1 MIEKIIEVLKE
12 TSLFDFREDSNRP
25 FDYIKFYVN
34 PCGLNVEAG
43 NYGEKPEQLTVDPEE
58 IMEKYNGLSGRV
70 YFKVL
75 DAEIKSE
82 DLDCKFWKIDDG
94 SITTVNLKTS
104 ERTEF
109 VQCAAQKGGK
119 YIIYL
124 SVNRKEPTVLIVSE
138 DSVRFH
144 PDFGKGFIY
153 RGRFDRV
160 FSLDE
165 IRELVRVRDEGF
177 IDEVQSIMNKCP
189 SGSYTSVLVNQVIS
203 GILYLAKRDGKVNLT
218 GGKAIKDLMKKLEF
232 IRVGGMDSYVMD
244 FILSNVNKEKSLNEI
259 IEDIEWRI
267 DFIDDNGN
275 KIDLRKDLENTKVD
289 LLFRKKI
296 HD

>member
-1 MIEKIIEVLKE
+1 MIEEIIEALKE
-12 TSLFDFREDSNRP
+12 TRLFDFREDSNRP
-25 FDYIKFYVN
+25 FDYIKFNVN
-34 PCGLNVEAG
+34 PYGLNVEAG
-43 NYGEKPEQLTVDPEE
+43 NYGEKPEQLTVDPKEV
-58 IMEKYNGLSGRV
+58 MEKYSNLSGRI

-75 DAEIKSE
+75 GDEIKSE
-82 DLDCKFWKIDDG
+82 NLDCKFWKVDG
-94 SITTVNLKTS
+94 SITIVNLKTL

-109 VQCAAQKGGK
+109 VQCAAQKDGK

-124 SVNRKEPTVLIVSE
+124 SVNRKDPTVLIVSE

-144 PDFGKGFIY
+144 PDFGRGFIHI
-153 RGRFDRV
+153 GRFDRV
-160 FSLDE
+160 FYLDE
-165 IRELVRVRDEGF
+165 IKELVKIRDEGF

-189 SGSYTSVLVNQVIS
+189 GGSYTPVLVNQVIS

-218 GGKAIKDLMKKLEF
+218 GGKAIKDLMKRLEF
-232 IRVGGMDSYVMD
+232 IRVGGMYSYVMD

-259 IEDIEWRI
+259 IEDIEWRM

>member
-1 MIEKIIEVLKE
+1 MIEEVIRTLKE
-12 TSLFDFREDSNRP
+12 TRLFDFREDSDSP
-25 FDYIKFYVN
+25 FEYIKFNVN
-34 PCGLNVEAG
+34 PCGLDVDAG
-43 NYGEKPEQLTVDPEE
+43 NYGEKPEHLTVDPEE
-58 IMEKYNGLSGRV
+58 VMEKYSNLSGRI

-75 DAEIKSE
+75 GDEIKSE
-82 DLDCKFWKIDDG
+82 NLDCKFWKVDG
-94 SITTVNLKTS
+94 SITIVNLKTL

-109 VQCAAQKGGK
+109 VQCAAQKDGK

-124 SVNRKEPTVLIVSE
+124 SVNRKDPTVLIVSE

-144 PDFGKGFIY
+144 PDFGRGFIY

-160 FSLDE
+160 FYLDE
-165 IRELVRVRDEGF
+165 IKELVKMRDEGF
-177 IDEVQSIMNKCP
+177 IDEVRSIMNKCP
-189 SGSYTSVLVNQVIS
+189 SGSYTPVLVDQVIS

-218 GGKAIKDLMKKLEF
+218 EGKAIRDLMKRLEF

-244 FILSNVNKEKSLNEI
+244 IILSNVNKEKSLNEI
-259 IEDIEWRI
+259 IDDIEWRI

>member
-1 MIEKIIEVLKE
+1 MIEEIIDTLKE
-12 TSLFDFREDSNRP
+12 TRLFDFREDSNSP
-25 FDYIKFYVN
+25 FEYIKFNVN
-34 PCGLNVEAG
+34 PYGLNVEAG
-43 NYGEKPEQLTVDPEE
+43 NYGEKPEQLIVDPEE
-58 IMEKYNGLSGRV
+58 VMEKNENLSGRI

-75 DAEIKSE
+75 DEKIKSE
-82 DLDCKFWKIDDG
+82 NIDCKFWKVDG
-94 SITTVNLKTS
+94 SITIVNLKTL

-109 VQCAAQKGGK
+109 VQCAAQKDGK

-144 PDFGKGFIY
+144 PDFGRGFIY

-160 FSLDE
+160 FSLEE

-177 IDEVQSIMNKCP
+177 IDEIQSIMNKCP
-189 SGSYTSVLVNQVIS
+189 GGSYTPVLVNQVIS
-203 GILYLAKRDGKVNLT
+203 GTMYLAKRDGKVNLT
-218 GGKAIKDLMKKLEF
+218 GGKAIRDLMKRLEF

-244 FILSNVNKEKSLNEI
+244 IILSNVNKEKSLNEI
-259 IEDIEWRI
+259 IDDIEWRI

>member
-1 MIEKIIEVLKE
+1 MIEEIIETLKE
-12 TSLFDFREDSNRP
+12 TQLFDFREDRNRP
-25 FDYIKFYVN
+25 FDYIKFNVDPY
-34 PCGLNVEAG
+34 GLNVESG
-43 NYGEKPEQLTVDPEE
+43 NYGEKPEQLTVDPKE
-58 IMEKYNGLSGRV
+58 IMEKYLEPSGRI

-75 DAEIKSE
+75 DEEIKSE
-82 DLDCKFWKIDDG
+82 NLDCKFWKVDG
-94 SITTVNLKTS
+94 SITLFNLKTL

-109 VQCAAQKGGK
+109 VQCAAQKDGK

-124 SVNRKEPTVLIVSE
+124 SVNRPDPTVLIVSE

-144 PDFGKGFIY
+144 PDFGRGFIY
-153 RGRFDRV
+153 KSGFDRV
-160 FSLDE
+160 FYLDE
-165 IRELVRVRDEGF
+165 IKELVRMRDEGF

-189 SGSYTSVLVNQVIS
+189 SGSYTPVLVNQVIS

-218 GGKAIKDLMKKLEF
+218 GGKAIKDLMKRLEF

-259 IEDIEWRI
+259 IDDIEWRM

-289 LLFRKKI
+289 LLFRKKSR
-296 HD
+296 D

>member
-1 MIEKIIEVLKE
+1 MIEEIIETLKE
-12 TSLFDFREDSNRP
+12 TRLFDFREDSNSP
-25 FDYIKFYVN
+25 FEYIKFNVN
-34 PCGLNVEAG
+34 PYGLNVEAG
-43 NYGEKPEQLTVDPEE
+43 NYGEKPEQLTVDPKE
-58 IMEKYNGLSGRV
+58 IMEKYLELSGRI

-75 DAEIKSE
+75 DEEIKSE
-82 DLDCKFWKIDDG
+82 NLDCKFWKVDG
-94 SITTVNLKTS
+94 SITIVNLKTL

-109 VQCAAQKGGK
+109 VQCAAQKDGK

-189 SGSYTSVLVNQVIS
+189 SGSYTPVLVNQVIS

-218 GGKAIKDLMKKLEF
+218 GGKAIRDLMKKLEF

-244 FILSNVNKEKSLNEI
+244 IILSSVNKEKSLNEI
-259 IEDIEWRI
+259 IDDIEWRM

-289 LLFRKKI
+289 LLFRKKS